1 MKMKKNRK
9 NNKAQSFSTDI
20 IIVIIIVLFGT
31 LFLVMNKINNVENND
46 GDIKEVYSQA
56 SSDSKI
62 IVNELKSQEIID
74 DENKVSVN
82 KLLQLNE
89 NELREKLG
97 IKNEFAIVFEK
108 DGKLIKLDPENN
120 VNCIGSNNIIV
131 NGQSCSN

>member
-1 MKMKKNRK
+1 MKKNRK